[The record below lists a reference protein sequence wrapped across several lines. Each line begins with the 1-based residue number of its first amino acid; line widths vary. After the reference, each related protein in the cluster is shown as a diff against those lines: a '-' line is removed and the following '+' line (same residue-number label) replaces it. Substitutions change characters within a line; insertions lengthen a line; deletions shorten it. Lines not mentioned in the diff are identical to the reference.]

1 MEEYMKKIGRA
12 LFCAACLSLLAA
24 SLYAAPKSKAPKDI
38 WVAKEKSGTLV
49 TTDANGWVRVDFGE
63 EIDLSGYKYLQVE
76 CSSPDGKKVSHIELS
91 FGFVPE
97 ESEDYDWDES
107 AKIRIYDIQKKPA
120 LYQGIVYGP
129 NMCYEHWENGK
140 RLFRNPEKIA
150 ADHIDVGAYDANWKG
165 IASVKVYVKK
175 VTATNNAIGQLHVID
190 FAKARF
196 FAINN
201 QVTWD
206 DGSKHYNYW
215 ADLEKIL
222 GTTPKAGDIV
232 QVKIKG
238 TNTYD
243 LGNFRANVFDDS
255 GEWQQVSLDWNG
267 RGFAK
272 GQKIN
277 DTIDLPILKNGSKMT
292 LEIITFEDESE
303 FKGPYLIYSK

>member
-1 MEEYMKKIGRA
+1 MEEFMKKIGRA

-24 SLYAAPKSKAPKDI
+24 SLYAAPKAKAPKDI

-49 TTDANGWVRVDFGE
+49 TTDANGWGRVDLGE
-63 EIDLSGYKYLQVE
+63 EVDLSGYKFLQVE
-76 CSSPDGKKVSHIELS
+76 CSSPDGKKLSHIELN

-97 ESEDYDWDES
+97 ENEDYDWDQS

-140 RLFRNPEKIA
+140 KIYRNPEKAA
-150 ADHIDVGAYDANWKG
+150 ADHFSIGVYDANWKN
-165 IASVKVYVKK
+165 IPNIKIFVKK

-190 FAKARF
+190 FTKARF

-206 DGSKHYNYW
+206 DGSKHYAYW
-215 ADLEKIL
+215 ADLQQTL

-232 QVKIKG
+232 QLKLKG
-238 TNTYD
+238 TNAYD

>member
-1 MEEYMKKIGRA
+1 MKKIGRA
-12 LFCAACLSLLAA
+12 LFCAVCLSLLAA
-24 SLYAAPKSKAPKDI
+24 SLYAAPKAKAPKDI
-38 WVAKEKSGTLV
+38 WVAKEKNGMLV
-49 TTDANGWVRVDFGE
+49 TTDANGWARVDLGE
-63 EIDLSGYKYLQVE
+63 EVDLSGYKYLQVE
-76 CSSPDGKKVSHIELS
+76 CSSPDGKKFSHIDLY

-97 ESEDYDWDES
+97 ENEDYDWDQS
-107 AKIRIYDIQKKPA
+107 GKVRIYNIDKKPA

-140 RLFRNPEKIA
+140 KIYRNPEKAA
-150 ADHIDVGAYDANWKG
+150 ADHFDIGVYDANWKT
-165 IASVKVYVKK
+165 IPNIKIFVKK
-175 VTATNNAIGQLHVID
+175 VTATNNAIGQLHTID
-190 FAKARF
+190 FGKARF

-201 QVTWD
+201 SVTWD

-215 ADLEKIL
+215 ADLQKTL

-232 QVKIKG
+232 QLKLKG
-238 TNTYD
+238 TNAYD

-255 GEWQQVSLDWNG
+255 GEWQPVSVEWNG

>member
-1 MEEYMKKIGRA
+1 MEEFMKKIGRA

-24 SLYAAPKSKAPKDI
+24 SLYAAPKAKAPKDI
-38 WVAKEKSGTLV
+38 WVAKEKGGTLV
-49 TTDANGWVRVDFGE
+49 TTDANGYGRVDLGE
-63 EIDLSGYKYLQVE
+63 EVDLSGYKFLQVE
-76 CSSPDGKKVSHIELS
+76 CSSPDGKKVSHIELN

-97 ESEDYDWDES
+97 ENEDYDWDES
-107 AKIRIYDIQKKPA
+107 AKIRIYNIQKKPA

-140 RLFRNPEKIA
+140 KIYRNPEKA
-150 ADHIDVGAYDANWKG
+150 VADHFDIGAYDANWKT
-165 IASVKVYVKK
+165 IPNIKIFVKK

-196 FAINN
+196 FTINN

-222 GTTPKAGDIV
+222 GTSPKAGDIV
-232 QVKIKG
+232 QLKLKG
-238 TNTYD
+238 TNAYD

-255 GEWQQVSLDWNG
+255 GEWQPVSVEWNG
-267 RGFAK
+267 RGFVK

>member
-1 MEEYMKKIGRA
+1 MKKIGRA

-24 SLYAAPKSKAPKDI
+24 SLYAAPKAKAPKDI

-49 TTDANGWVRVDFGE
+49 TTDANGYGRVDLGE
-63 EIDLSGYKYLQVE
+63 EVDLSSYKFLQVE
-76 CSSPDGKKVSHIELS
+76 CSSPDGKKVSHIELNL
-91 FGFVPE
+91 GFVPE
-97 ESEDYDWDES
+97 ENEDYDWDES

-165 IASVKVYVKK
+165 IAGVKVFVKK

-190 FAKARF
+190 FGKARF

-215 ADLEKIL
+215 AELEKIL
-222 GTTPKAGDIV
+222 GTTPKVGDIV
-232 QVKIKG
+232 QLKLKG
-238 TNTYD
+238 TNAYD
-243 LGNFRANVFDDS
+243 LGNFRASVFDDS
-255 GEWQQVSLDWNG
+255 GEWQQVSVDWNG

-277 DTIDLPILKNGSKMT
+277 DTIDLPILKNGSKMI

>member
-1 MEEYMKKIGRA
+1 MKKIGRA

-24 SLYAAPKSKAPKDI
+24 SLYAAPKAKAPKDI
-38 WVAKEKSGTLV
+38 WVAKEKNGMLV
-49 TTDANGWVRVDFGE
+49 TTDANGWAQVDFGE
-63 EIDLSGYKYLQVE
+63 EVDLSGYKYLQVE
-76 CSSPDGKKVSHIELS
+76 CSSPDGKKFSHIELS

-97 ESEDYDWDES
+97 ENEDYDWDES

-140 RLFRNPEKIA
+140 KIYRNPEKAA
-150 ADHIDVGAYDANWKG
+150 ADHFSIGVYDANWKN
-165 IASVKVYVKK
+165 IPNIKIFVKK
-175 VTATNNAIGQLHVID
+175 VTATNNAIGQLHIID

-206 DGSKHYNYW
+206 DGSKHYAYW
-215 ADLEKIL
+215 ADLEKVL
-222 GTTPKAGDIV
+222 GTSPKAGDIV
-232 QVKIKG
+232 QLKLKG
-238 TNTYD
+238 TNAYD

-272 GQKIN
+272 GQKVN

>member
-1 MEEYMKKIGRA
+1 MKKIGRA

-24 SLYAAPKSKAPKDI
+24 SLYAAPKAKAPKDI

-49 TTDANGWVRVDFGE
+49 TTDANGYGRVDFGE

-97 ESEDYDWDES
+97 ENEDYDWDQS
-107 AKIRIYDIQKKPA
+107 AKITIYGIQKKPA

-140 RLFRNPEKIA
+140 KIYRNPEKA
-150 ADHIDVGAYDANWKG
+150 VADHFDIGAYDANWKT
-165 IASVKVYVKK
+165 IPNIKFFVKK

-190 FAKARF
+190 YSKARF
-196 FAINN
+196 CAINN

-206 DGSKHYNYW
+206 DGSKHYAYW
-215 ADLEKIL
+215 ADLQQTL
-222 GTTPKAGDIV
+222 GTTPKTGDIV
-232 QVKIKG
+232 QLKLKG
-238 TNTYD
+238 TNAYD
-243 LGNFRANVFDDS
+243 LGNFSARVFDDS
-255 GEWQQVSLDWNG
+255 VEWQQVSVECNG

>member
-1 MEEYMKKIGRA
+1 MEEFMKKIGRA

-24 SLYAAPKSKAPKDI
+24 SLYAAPKAKAPKDI
-38 WVAKEKSGTLV
+38 WVAKEKNGTLV
-49 TTDANGWVRVDFGE
+49 TTDVNGYGRVEFGE

-76 CSSPDGKKVSHIELS
+76 CSSPDGKKFSHIDLF

-97 ESEDYDWDES
+97 ENEDYDWDES
-107 AKIRIYDIQKKPA
+107 AKIRIYGIQKKPA
-120 LYQGIVYGP
+120 LYQGTVYGP
-129 NMCYEHWENGK
+129 NMCYEQWENEK

-150 ADHIDVGAYDANWKG
+150 ADHIDVSAYDTNWKG
-165 IASVKVYVKK
+165 IAGVKVFVKK

-190 FAKARF
+190 FSKARF

-201 QVTWD
+201 SVTWD
-206 DGSKHYNYW
+206 DGSKHYAYW
-215 ADLEKIL
+215 ADLQQAL

-232 QVKIKG
+232 QLKLKG
-238 TNTYD
+238 TNAYD
-243 LGNFRANVFDDS
+243 LGNFQASVHDEGAN
-255 GEWQQVSLDWNG
+255 WQSVTADWFG

-272 GQKIN
+272 GQKVN

>member
-1 MEEYMKKIGRA
+1 MEEFMKKIGRA

-24 SLYAAPKSKAPKDI
+24 SLYAAPKAKAPKDI
-38 WVAKEKSGTLV
+38 WVAKEKNGMLV
-49 TTDANGWVRVDFGE
+49 TTDANGWAQVDFGE
-63 EIDLSGYKYLQVE
+63 EVDLSGYKYLQVE
-76 CSSPDGKKVSHIELS
+76 CSSPDGKKFSHIELS

-97 ESEDYDWDES
+97 ENEDYDWDES

-140 RLFRNPEKIA
+140 KIYRNPEKAA
-150 ADHIDVGAYDANWKG
+150 ADHFNIGAYDANWKT
-165 IASVKVYVKK
+165 IPNIKFFVKK

-190 FAKARF
+190 YSKARF
-196 FAINN
+196 FTINN
-201 QVTWD
+201 SVTWD
-206 DGSKHYNYW
+206 DGSKHYAYW
-215 ADLEKIL
+215 ADLQQTL
-222 GTTPKAGDIV
+222 GTPPKAGDIV
-232 QVKIKG
+232 QFKLKG
-238 TNTYD
+238 TNAYD
-243 LGNFRANVFDDS
+243 LGNFQASVHDEGAN
-255 GEWQQVSLDWNG
+255 WQSVTADWIG

>member
-1 MEEYMKKIGRA
+1 MKKIGRA

-24 SLYAAPKSKAPKDI
+24 SLYAAPKAKAPKDI
-38 WVAKEKSGTLV
+38 WVAKEKNGMLV
-49 TTDANGWVRVDFGE
+49 TTDANGWAQVDFGE
-63 EIDLSGYKYLQVE
+63 EVDLSGYKYLQVE
-76 CSSPDGKKVSHIELS
+76 CSSPDGKKFSHIQLI

-97 ESEDYDWDES
+97 ENEDYDWDES
-107 AKIRIYDIQKKPA
+107 AKITIYNIQKKPA

-140 RLFRNPEKIA
+140 KIYRNPEKAA
-150 ADHIDVGAYDANWKG
+150 ADHFNIGVYDANWKN
-165 IASVKVYVKK
+165 IPNIKIFVKK

-190 FAKARF
+190 YSKARF

-201 QVTWD
+201 SVTWD
-206 DGSKHYNYW
+206 DGSKHYAYW
-215 ADLEKIL
+215 ADLQETL

-232 QVKIKG
+232 QLKLKG
-238 TNTYD
+238 TNAYA

-255 GEWQQVSLDWNG
+255 GEWQPVSVEWNG